1 MSPAREPG
9 MRPRLPRTCAALL
22 LLALSG
28 CSQFTS
34 IDRDTNGDYVLTGNQ
49 GGSGGFVWVC
59 SYDPQTMTMTV
70 KQKYPR

>member
-1 MSPAREPG
+1 MKPSTTRGART
-9 MRPRLPRTCAALL
+9 LARTSAAVL
-22 LLALSG
+22 LLALAG

-34 IDRDTNGDYVLTGNQ
+34 IQRDSNGDYVLTGIA
-49 GGSGGFVWVC
+49 SGAGFVWIC